1 MSAYYV
7 DMIAINPK
15 DERIS
20 TPPVNVLVDTG
31 SELSWLPKQL
41 LLDAGITQRGK
52 KRFTVATGEVVERDY
67 GYAILSAEGF
77 STTDEI
83 IFAEDNDLMLLGV
96 RTLEGFC
103 VLVDNVDHRLI
114 ARPSLAGSFIGIR
127 D

>member
-7 DMIAINPK
+7 EMVAINLR
-15 DERIS
+15 DERIT
-20 TPPVNVLVDTG
+20 TPPVKVLVDTG
-31 SELSWLPKQL
+31 SELSWLPKPL
-41 LLDAGITQRGK
+41 LLDAGIAVRGK
-52 KRFTVATGEVVERDY
+52 KRFTVANGDVVERDY

-77 STTDEI
+77 STADEV
-83 IFAEDNDLMLLGV
+83 IFAEDSDLLLLGV

-114 ARPSLAGSFIGIR
+114 ARQSLAGSFVGIR